1 MIELEIYAAGIRDRD
16 KILDLDHYFEALPG
30 VRYKVDSNH
39 DIVYIEADEPNFTVD
54 EVKAAFEQIGLEA
67 KVVGAVPLEL
77 QGDEREKTEQMF

>member
-39 DIVYIEADEPNFTVD
+39 DIVYIEADQACFTVD
-54 EVKAAFEQIGLEA
+54 EVKAAFEQVGLEA

-77 QGDEREKTEQMF
+77 QSEEAEKTEQMF